1 MIFYHLEMGDN
12 FTEVGG
18 SATSPPRAGSGRF
31 ENQVKNVPKRIILTG
46 LAIGCGLGF
55 GAAFAKDELS
65 PSFRRPEEAETL

>member
-1 MIFYHLEMGDN
+1 L
-12 FTEVGG
+12 
-18 SATSPPRAGSGRF
+18 GRF

-65 PSFRRPEEAETL
+65 QSFHRPEEAGTR